1 MKIRLLLN
9 GNRTPSVSIPAIHY
23 KSRGFHIHYV
33 FNLEI
38 WHFVVFDNKLAIKT
52 YVRISTGI
60 LISHHIN
67 VAQ

>member
-23 KSRGFHIHYV
+23 V

-38 WHFVVFDNKLAIKT
+38 WYFVVFDNKLEIKT
-52 YVRISTGI
+52 YVRIRTGI